1 MKKIIFKSG
10 STMMGGL
17 EKVQVEY
24 INFLLTQKEYKIKV
38 IIEND
43 NGNDNILEKNINT
56 EINYLKNYEYKEKIL
71 KLRNERNKN
80 IFTKIKYNIALKNE
94 KSYADKK
101 FLKIYNEFQPDI
113 IIDFDSSLT
122 KIINKL
128 DKSKNFV
135 WIHSSV
141 EKWKKK
147 KSKIKRFVHRLDKY
161 DKIICIC
168 QEMKEDLLK
177 LSNKLEKK
185 VDYIYNPVNF
195 EKIKELSEENFS
207 VEEEVLA
214 NEKFLLTIARFDCVP
229 KDFETLFKAFD
240 LAKEKGYDGKLYV
253 IGDGEDRDK
262 VESFWNDCKNKK
274 DILLLGRKE
283 NPYNWLKKA
292 DKFILSSRYEG
303 FSIVLLEAMI
313 LEVEA
318 ISSNCKTG
326 PKEILN
332 KNKSYLYQVGNYN
345 QLSDLILKEKSS
357 NFDYNTDIF
366 SSNIVF
372 EKLLHI
378 LNLKK

>member
-1 MKKIIFKSG
+1 MRKIIFKSG
-10 STMMGGL
+10 STMMGGI
-17 EKVQVEY
+17 EKVQIEY
-24 INFLLTQKEYKIKV
+24 INFLLSQKEYEVKV

-43 NGNDNILEKNINT
+43 NGENNILEKYINT
-56 EINYLKNYEYKEKIL
+56 EINYLKSYEDKKRVL
-71 KLRNERNKN
+71 KLRNERKRN
-80 IFTKIKYNIALKNE
+80 IWTRIRYNIILRTE
-94 KSYADKK
+94 KLYADKK
-101 FLKIYNEFQPDI
+101 FLEIYREFQPDI

-128 DKSKNFV
+128 EKSKNFV
-135 WIHSSV
+135 WIQSSV

-147 KSKIKRFVHRLDKY
+147 KSKIKRFVHRLSKY
-161 DKIICIC
+161 DKVICIC

-253 IGDGEDRDK
+253 IGDGEDRAK
-262 VESFWNDCKNKK
+262 VESFLNDCKYKK

-283 NPYNWLKKA
+283 NPYNWLRKA

-303 FSIVLLEAMI
+303 FPTVLIEALVLDKI
-313 LEVEA
+313 
-318 ISSNCKTG
+318 IFSSNCKTG
-326 PKEILN
+326 PKEILAGNFNLLYNIGDFKRLAELIFTEERNDYRIFRFN
-332 KNKSYLYQVGNYN
+332 KNN
-345 QLSDLILKEKSS
+345 
-357 NFDYNTDIF
+357 IF
-366 SSNIVF
+366 S
-372 EKLLHI
+372 KLLE
-378 LNLKK
+378 LLES

>member
-17 EKVQVEY
+17 EKVQIEY
-24 INFLLTQKEYKIKV
+24 INFLLTQKEYEVKV

-43 NGNDNILEKNINT
+43 NGEDNILEKYINT
-56 EINYLKNYEYKEKIL
+56 EVNYLKSYENKKRVL
-71 KLRNERNKN
+71 KLRNERKRN
-80 IFTKIKYNIALKNE
+80 IWTRIKYNIVLRTE
-94 KSYADKK
+94 KLYADKK
-101 FLKIYNEFQPDI
+101 FLEIYSEFQPDI

-128 DKSKNFV
+128 GKSKNFV

-147 KSKIKRFVHRLDKY
+147 KSKIKRFVHRLNKY
-161 DKIICIC
+161 DKVICIC

-262 VESFWNDCKNKK
+262 VESFLNDCKYKK

-303 FSIVLLEAMI
+303 FPTVLIEALVLNKI
-313 LEVEA
+313 
-318 ISSNCKTG
+318 IFSSNCKTG
-326 PKEILN
+326 PKEILAGNFNLLYNIGDFKRLAELIFTEERNDYRIFRFN
-332 KNKSYLYQVGNYN
+332 KNN
-345 QLSDLILKEKSS
+345 
-357 NFDYNTDIF
+357 IF
-366 SSNIVF
+366 S
-372 EKLLHI
+372 KLLE
-378 LNLKK
+378 LLES

>member
-1 MKKIIFKSG
+1 MVLR
-10 STMMGGL
+10 T
-17 EKVQVEY
+17 EK
-24 INFLLTQKEYKIKV
+24 L
-38 IIEND
+38 
-43 NGNDNILEKNINT
+43 
-56 EINYLKNYEYKEKIL
+56 
-71 KLRNERNKN
+71 
-80 IFTKIKYNIALKNE
+80 
-94 KSYADKK
+94 YADKK
-101 FLKIYNEFQPDI
+101 FLEIYSEFQPDI

-128 DKSKNFV
+128 GKSKNFV

-147 KSKIKRFVHRLDKY
+147 KSKIKRFVHRLNKY
-161 DKIICIC
+161 DKVICIC

-262 VESFWNDCKNKK
+262 VKSFLNDCKYKK

-303 FSIVLLEAMI
+303 FPTVLIEALVLNKI
-313 LEVEA
+313 
-318 ISSNCKTG
+318 IFSSNCKTG
-326 PKEILN
+326 PKEILAGNFNLLYNIGDFKRLAELIFTEERNDYRIFRFN
-332 KNKSYLYQVGNYN
+332 KNN
-345 QLSDLILKEKSS
+345 
-357 NFDYNTDIF
+357 IF
-366 SSNIVF
+366 SKVL
-372 EKLLHI
+372 ELLES
-378 LNLKK
+378 